1 MSSQAWRDRAACR
14 GVNISV
20 FFPEIPQGDSSTWH
34 WRQARTYCEGCT
46 VKADCLA
53 FVLPFEAEAGRR
65 NGMWAGMTPK
75 ERDAHTAQP
84 LTLRLR

>member
-20 FFPEIPQGDSSTWH
+20 FYPEIPQGDSSTWH

-75 ERDAHTAQP
+75 ERDAHIAHP